1 MTQPPASGRRYGVWA
16 VAGVFAVVVA
26 AVGYAYVTAMSG
38 SGGSGSNG
46 VEQLALGQ
54 EVYAEACASC
64 HGANLQ
70 GQPNWKV
77 RQANGRLPAPP
88 HDDTGHTWHHPDQML
103 FEMTKLGVEAFA
115 PEGYESDMPGF
126 ADILSDDQIWAA
138 LAYIRST
145 WPANIRARQDS
156 LTQRYQAN

>member
-1 MTQPPASGRRYGVWA
+1 MASLKTSRRYVVWV
-16 VAGVFAVVVA
+16 VAGVLAAIVA
-26 AVGYAYVTAMSG
+26 GVGYGYLMAV
-38 SGGSGSNG
+38 SGGGGARSDDA
-46 VEQLALGQ
+46 EQLALGQ
-54 EVYAEACASC
+54 EVYTEACASC
-64 HGANLQ
+64 HGANLE

-103 FEMTKLGVEAFA
+103 FEMTKLGIAAFA

-126 ADILSDDQIWAA
+126 ADTLSDDRIWAA

-145 WPANIRARQDS
+145 WPANIRARQES